1 MRATYG
7 HTVEIELDL
16 PSGDIPD
23 SLYYPCAPE
32 EAGNLVE
39 IGISPGDRAHVHL
52 SASIRNAAEAGRVH
66 HDDPSI
72 IEVDTARRV
81 ASGETIWHAGVT
93 VYLSESVAGEYLS
106 VVGQDDPE
114 LSLLRETWFEEE

>member
-1 MRATYG
+1 MC
-7 HTVEIELDL
+7 
-16 PSGDIPD
+16 SG
-23 SLYYPCAPE
+23 
-32 EAGNLVE
+32 
-39 IGISPGDRAHVHL
+39 GISPGDRAHVHL
-52 SASIRNAAEAGRVH
+52 SASIRHAAEAGRVH

-72 IEVDTARRV
+72 IEVDTARMV

-106 VVGQDDPE
+106 IVGKDDPE